1 MDDRLSAGTRAD
13 DAIAAARA
21 AFVAALCRG
30 DAKAAS
36 GVYADKA
43 RLLAPSAE
51 LVHGREAIAA
61 FWSAGVQA
69 GIWDVELEELE
80 LTRQDGLAYEIG
92 RYALHLQPA
101 DDGPVVDRGKYLLV
115 HARQTD
121 GSWRR
126 VVEMFNP
133 ETEPA

>member
-1 MDDRLSAGTRAD
+1 MAATVAAGWFVASRLSLGD
-13 DAIAAARA
+13 LKQ
-21 AFVAALCRG
+21 VATKL
-30 DAKAAS
+30 D
-36 GVYADKA
+36 A

-133 ETEPA
+133 ETRPA